1 MKLVR
6 YGAVG
11 AEKPGLVDGDGTLR
25 DLSGHVADIAGK
37 VLDPAS
43 EVPANRDAVRSG
55 QKTHS
60 QVIREN
66 GDDPDTF
73 FAEMAEDLKRLDEL
87 GIVLDSDPRRVTQAG
102 NAVQIP
108 NADQRN
114 PAK

>member
-43 EVPANRDAVRSG
+43 LTALA
-55 QKTHS
+55 
-60 QVIREN
+60 
-66 GDDPDTF
+66 
-73 FAEMAEDLKRLDEL
+73 RLDPKALPAVSGKPRL
-87 GIVLDSDPRRVTQAG
+87 GPCVAG
-102 NAVQIP
+102 TGKFICP
-108 NADQRN
+108 SRWSS
-114 PAK
+114 